1 MQGNIL
7 GPPSNSSSSDSDPD
21 CETLLTSD
29 TGEYYSGE
37 DWEAE
42 ADERQNCILKAV
54 IPRYL
59 AGLDKKVFL
68 LKDNL
73 WKFKITF
80 FKK

>member
-59 AGLDKKVFL
+59 DLSKKIKVYRL
-68 LKDNL
+68 MDN
-73 WKFKITF
+73 F
-80 FKK
+80 